1 MNVTGHF
8 QFVYFD
14 LRKKKQIMKTKL
26 GQTEDIVHLWNQCH
40 LNMSNGTITIPP
52 SAFKETIHSVGI
64 SFAIAMLY
72 LLVKPKDILKTELEI
87 LERRKSTLKEQKWE
101 QGIDEEKDDLR
112 LCCGL
117 DLLENTL
124 FLDSRKERETERERE
139 KQAGKETGADIF
151 VLLST
156 LPRNITL
163 LCFALLLLCS
173 IWKYLCI

>member
-1 MNVTGHF
+1 
-8 QFVYFD
+8 
-14 LRKKKQIMKTKL
+14 
-26 GQTEDIVHLWNQCH
+26 
-40 LNMSNGTITIPP
+40 
-52 SAFKETIHSVGI
+52 
-64 SFAIAMLY
+64 MLY
-72 LLVKPKDILKTELEI
+72 LLVKPKDILQKELEI
-87 LERRKSTLKEQKWE
+87 LERRKSIPKKEKE
-101 QGIDEEKDDLR
+101 EEKDDIR

-124 FLDSRKERETERERE
+124 FLDSRKERETEREKQ
-139 KQAGKETGADIF
+139 KQAGKEKETGADIF